1 MSGCGDFVSVSMIIL
16 LGFGAV
22 IKACFFHIYCRVVLK
37 QRAEIEV
44 FLSGQNVTS
53 LRKHIKLPRIQN
65 SLIIAITLTD
75 DTTSIIGN
83 VRKHGSAALDIY
95 YFFMISTDTIRI

>member
-53 LRKHIKLPRIQN
+53 LRKHVKLPRIQN
-65 SLIIAITLTD
+65 SPVIAITLTD
-75 DTTSIIGN
+75 DRKCKKTWVSSTGN
-83 VRKHGSAALDIY
+83 LSFFHDIN
-95 YFFMISTDTIRI
+95 